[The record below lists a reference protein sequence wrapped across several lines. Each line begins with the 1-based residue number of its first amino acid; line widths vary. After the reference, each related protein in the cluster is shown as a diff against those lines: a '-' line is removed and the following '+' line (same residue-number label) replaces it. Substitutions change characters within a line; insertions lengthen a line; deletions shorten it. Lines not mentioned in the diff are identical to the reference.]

1 MDRNFHMELKS
12 RKNFINIVWKIVL
25 INDLF
30 DFKNKHLLIF
40 LLSNQN
46 YLFLH

>member
-1 MDRNFHMELKS
+1 MDRNFHMALKS

-40 LLSNQN
+40 YYQIKTI
-46 YLFLH
+46 